1 MRLRKL
7 FITLCMAIFTAVL
20 CVFGLIACKQETFAL
35 KIVFKEAPY
44 AYTRGETVDAY
55 DFIEKQ
61 EGVSYAF
68 AFDYLTIS
76 ETGETVV
83 SKKESVSGNT
93 YYLKEASRYTL
104 YVTATKG
111 EEEISD
117 STQFD
122 VLGEKPVLLPPSSSL
137 AYEIG
142 SSAQIGVLLARIAP
156 TVIPASTEIVVD
168 YYTYQ
173 ESKAP
178 TLESVERERSFPLLN
193 L

>member
-93 YYLKEASRYTL
+93 YSN
-104 YVTATKG
+104 
-111 EEEISD
+111 
-117 STQFD
+117 
-122 VLGEKPVLLPPSSSL
+122 LP
-137 AYEIG
+137 I
-142 SSAQIGVLLARIAP
+142 
-156 TVIPASTEIVVD
+156 TEIALQSGFSSISTFNRVFKKFKEC
-168 YYTYQ
+168 T
-173 ESKAP
+173 P
-178 TLESVERERSFPLLN
+178 TEFKEFYKDSGKSIRKQADTKHKKN
-193 L
+193 D